1 MQTIQKIFINFTKQ
15 KQTFIFYNLF
25 LNQLNDLKNTWKGIE
40 KLMFLKRTSMSVSSA
55 VSITLTKSEEIS
67 NVFNNYFVKIS
78 STIQSTIKFSRK
90 KFHAF
95 FLDIDINSFSS
106 NQLIKQRLKILFCLS
121 VM

>member
-25 LNQLNDLKNTWKGIE
+25 LNQLNYLKNTWKGIE

-90 KFHAF
+90 KFHEF

>member
-25 LNQLNDLKNTWKGIE
+25 LNQLNYLKNTWKGIE

-90 KFHAF
+90 KFHEF

-121 VM
+121 IM

>member
-90 KFHAF
+90 KFHEF

>member
-1 MQTIQKIFINFTKQ
+1 
-15 KQTFIFYNLF
+15 
-25 LNQLNDLKNTWKGIE
+25 
-40 KLMFLKRTSMSVSSA
+40 MFLKRTSMSVSSA

-90 KFHAF
+90 KFHEF

-121 VM
+121 IM